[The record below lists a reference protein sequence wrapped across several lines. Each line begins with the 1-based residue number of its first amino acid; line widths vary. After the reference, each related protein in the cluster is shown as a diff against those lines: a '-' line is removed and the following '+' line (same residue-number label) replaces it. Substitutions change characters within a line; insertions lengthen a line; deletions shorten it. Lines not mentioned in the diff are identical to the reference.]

1 MAKSFACLPRLWSWS
16 SSTVW
21 SAALSKNF
29 YFNDGKMPTKWIW
42 SGTYPIIND
51 LLRFLFIAHVLSA
64 HALVL
69 TRPSDSDMGLM
80 LAASANLI
88 TKSTPTFVMEIGQA
102 WQWNIPRLP
111 AYTQSVH
118 APVLTRPLGSNKHP
132 HSLAV
137 CPSLRNARYVVT
149 GQTTIHDGS
158 RSHPVIKYPE
168 ADMVKNSFRIL

>member
-1 MAKSFACLPRLWSWS
+1 MNKSHRMTPFLFLSQKNLWQLTLDYTPPAPWLAMELWIFHYQACPI
-16 SSTVW
+16 STTNLV
-21 SAALSKNF
+21 
-29 YFNDGKMPTKWIW
+29 
-42 SGTYPIIND
+42 
-51 LLRFLFIAHVLSA
+51 RFLFDS
-64 HALVL
+64 HAYLPAVAQ
-69 TRPSDSDMGLM
+69 TRPTDSDKGLM

-149 GQTTIHDGS
+149 GQTTIHDGHS
-158 RSHPVIKYPE
+158 TFP
-168 ADMVKNSFRIL
+168 

>member
-1 MAKSFACLPRLWSWS
+1 MTRSKQEKDGNLCVERGKTTHKKKVSTTHISCVALTLQRIIFHYQACPI
-16 SSTVW
+16 STTNLV
-21 SAALSKNF
+21 
-29 YFNDGKMPTKWIW
+29 
-42 SGTYPIIND
+42 
-51 LLRFLFIAHVLSA
+51 RFLFDS
-64 HALVL
+64 HAYLPAVAQ
-69 TRPSDSDMGLM
+69 TRPTDSDKGLM

-149 GQTTIHDGS
+149 GQTTIHDGHS
-158 RSHPVIKYPE
+158 TFP
-168 ADMVKNSFRIL
+168 